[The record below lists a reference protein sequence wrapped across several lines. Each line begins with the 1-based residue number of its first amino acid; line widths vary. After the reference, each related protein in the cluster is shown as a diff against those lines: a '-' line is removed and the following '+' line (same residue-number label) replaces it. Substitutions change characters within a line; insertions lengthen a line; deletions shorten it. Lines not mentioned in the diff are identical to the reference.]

1 MKITKTNDERIGL
14 SLNQEQ
20 RNQEEDVK
28 TKVKNIKVCNTKVQ
42 IHFYYDKTKGINTK
56 ITK

>member
-14 SLNQEQ
+14 SLNQKQ

>member
-1 MKITKTNDERIGL
+1 MKITKTNDKRIGL
-14 SLNQEQ
+14 SLNPEQ
-20 RNQEEDVK
+20 RNQDKDVK
-28 TKVKNIKVCNTKVQ
+28 AKVKNIKVCDTKVQ